1 MTIEGYN
8 LLRADHPN
16 NKKRGGVCIYYKEHL
31 PVIKRDELCNLNE
44 CLVLEIRIGGEKFFL
59 LCWYRSPSQVR
70 EDFESY
76 CNLFLSNI
84 NDISLACSIITGTF
98 NARSTKWWKL
108 DKENLEECEINI
120 TRPAGYSQLINQPTH
135 ITKDSLPCIDLIFT
149 SNPNLINISGAE
161 ISLFEKFHHY
171 IVYG

>member
-44 CLVLEIRIGGEKFFL
+44 CLVLEIRIGGEK
-59 LCWYRSPSQVR
+59 CQEKRSPSQVR
-70 EDFESY
+70 EDFEIY

-84 NDISLACSIITGTF
+84 NDISLACSVITGTF
-98 NARSTKWWKL
+98 NARYTKWWKFIILSLTKCNYRLMMIIGRHTHTHTQL
-108 DKENLEECEINI
+108 D
-120 TRPAGYSQLINQPTH
+120 SQLEQR
-135 ITKDSLPCIDLIFT
+135 LVYT
-149 SNPNLINISGAE
+149 SALANVTLSTSSNTVIG
-161 ISLFEKFHHY
+161 
-171 IVYG
+171 